1 MISHRVW
8 SVSLYRYLYSHGY
21 GIPDILFY
29 FATFYAFGAFGLNG
43 VVGRLIARF
52 GPKHIIG
59 TSFFLQMAFFV
70 LLASLPEYGW
80 PLWLLAF
87 IARLAG
93 SCFYLAFHV
102 IFSKI
107 KHSERGGQELGFMSI
122 VSRIASFVGPIVGGV
137 VATAFGAQSIF
148 IVAAPIFELA
158 IIPLVI
164 SREPIKNQQKFT
176 YRGMPIRK
184 IRRALAVS
192 AFSNLENS
200 LTSWL
205 WPLYVSIFIFANK
218 PYLKLGIVS
227 SIGTAVSITVA
238 FAAGRLIDNK
248 KAHELLSL
256 SVIMN
261 SAVHLLRLLAV
272 GLKSIILINIVGESI
287 TTSYRMTFTKG
298 YYDSA
303 DDVTDYR
310 IAYIVLTETM
320 TSGLRSVVWAGL
332 GVAALYWP
340 NDQKTVVAS
349 GFVLAAIVSL
359 LVLFQKF
366 PALQKQ
372 T

>member
-1 MISHRVW
+1 M
-8 SVSLYRYLYSHGY
+8 
-21 GIPDILFY
+21 
-29 FATFYAFGAFGLNG
+29 
-43 VVGRLIARF
+43 
-52 GPKHIIG
+52 
-59 TSFFLQMAFFV
+59 
-70 LLASLPEYGW
+70 
-80 PLWLLAF
+80 
-87 IARLAG
+87 
-93 SCFYLAFHV
+93 
-102 IFSKI
+102 
-107 KHSERGGQELGFMSI
+107 
-122 VSRIASFVGPIVGGV
+122 
-137 VATAFGAQSIF
+137 
-148 IVAAPIFELA
+148 
-158 IIPLVI
+158 
-164 SREPIKNQQKFT
+164 
-176 YRGMPIRK
+176 
-184 IRRALAVS
+184 
-192 AFSNLENS
+192 
-200 LTSWL
+200 
-205 WPLYVSIFIFANK
+205 
-218 PYLKLGIVS
+218 
-227 SIGTAVSITVA
+227 A